1 MFNSSEKGYTVQL
14 LQLEG
19 LPDKVLICRME
30 RYFGF
35 QDYSLITEM
44 VI

>member
-19 LPDKVLICRME
+19 LSDKVLIRRME
-30 RYFGF
+30 RCFGF
-35 QDYSLITEM
+35 QDYLLKTEM